1 MNLNLV
7 AHATRSSL
15 DRLYEVLDGASSNP
29 AGRRFD
35 LVTRITKLYRQL
47 GVGEFLLEG
56 DAQDLYE
63 FLQLGVQACDD
74 LLREVSPEDVAT
86 SRLLAWFDA
95 VCVGDRDAMA
105 SIAARAPR
113 ECNPRKEYEEDFL
126 YMRIAMDAVG
136 LGRPVAEV
144 EPMLARLRELSA
156 DRRDAR
162 AELLV
167 AFLGGDVSA
176 FVAALRALCEE
187 HDAFYG
193 EIVPASL
200 VEERRILR
208 HLPPLEVV
216 AWLAL
221 ARRSTMPDAEL
232 AEVPAALLE
241 ECAVPRPPPRRWLEY
256 SHPHL
261 PRQSDGAGR
270 TPERVVLESQSAP
283 ESPSNGAQWSLLRVD
298 DWTDPDY
305 GVVGD
310 LPSELSEL
318 RHQLETGEPVAASW
332 PSPCAVRLDPYR
344 GGRWLR
350 DVIAN
355 GDDLVICSARVTAV
369 IESACRAA
377 CEYLPLTILD
387 HKGRIASS
395 DHVLIHPLGVHDRP
409 ASLPP
414 LSRMSQV
421 SDAYVVSPALSDA
434 LRRIPGVTNLL
445 LEPTDMS

>member
-1 MNLNLV
+1 AFTANRSALHPHPRVPHSAPQLSFSCSGASQETHSRCPDAPDAQSVPDAQSALRAARWPDVVRRSCVRASTKAGLRLGAARERRTGSTWGSSRRFRLRSQLPWSQLPWSQLPWSQLPRARREMHPPPAGAPDRPARTPSLACRRRCGYVRRSLVPEEPPMNLNLV

-15 DRLYEVLDGASSNP
+15 DQLYEVLDGASGSP
-29 AGRRFD
+29 AECRFD
-35 LVTRITKLYRQL
+35 LLTRTTKLYRQL

-56 DAQDLYE
+56 DAQDLYA

-193 EIVPASL
+193 EIVPSSL

-241 ECAVPRPPPRRWLEY
+241 ECAVPRPP
-256 SHPHL
+256 
-261 PRQSDGAGR
+261 
-270 TPERVVLESQSAP
+270 
-283 ESPSNGAQWSLLRVD
+283 
-298 DWTDPDY
+298 
-305 GVVGD
+305 
-310 LPSELSEL
+310 
-318 RHQLETGEPVAASW
+318 
-332 PSPCAVRLDPYR
+332 
-344 GGRWLR
+344 
-350 DVIAN
+350 
-355 GDDLVICSARVTAV
+355 
-369 IESACRAA
+369 
-377 CEYLPLTILD
+377 
-387 HKGRIASS
+387 
-395 DHVLIHPLGVHDRP
+395 
-409 ASLPP
+409 
-414 LSRMSQV
+414 
-421 SDAYVVSPALSDA
+421 
-434 LRRIPGVTNLL
+434 
-445 LEPTDMS
+445 